1 LGQGEDGLSVVAP
14 PEPPR
19 SAAPPDPARP
29 DRPRRLRRWPDWV
42 KGNVLLLPTTLW
54 FIVLLVI
61 PMAIIVEY
69 SLGKRGIIN
78 PVRFS
83 WDNLRFRNYKDAL
96 NPDRLPIFVRSIEY
110 AAICTFVCAL
120 LGFPLAYWIARFG
133 GRFRNV
139 YLVLVI
145 IPFLTS
151 YLIRI
156 YAWQFILQDNGLLNS
171 LLGNI
176 GLGGNHTF
184 INTPF
189 AVILGLT
196 YGFLP
201 FMILPLYASIERMD
215 PALVEASYDLGHGK
229 VSTFFRVILP
239 TVAPGLVAGVL
250 LVFIPAVGDF
260 VTPELLGGVK
270 TQMIGQTI
278 ADQFGSSQ
286 NWPLGSAMSV
296 LLMLF
301 ILLGV
306 FVYLLRVGEDA
317 L

>member
-1 LGQGEDGLSVVAP
+1 MSETEVEVGA
-14 PEPPR
+14 EP
-19 SAAPPDPARP
+19 S
-29 DRPRRLRRWPDWV
+29 PRRRRLPDWIA
-42 KGNVLLLPTTLW
+42 GNLLLLPTSVW
-54 FIVLLVI
+54 FLFLLVI
-61 PMAIIVEY
+61 PTLLVVAY
-69 SLGKRGIIN
+69 SLGKRGVITPI
-78 PVRFS
+78 RFTWGHLIFS
-83 WDNLRFRNYKDAL
+83 NYHTAL
-96 NPDRLPIFVRSIEY
+96 NPRFLPIFTRSIAY
-110 AAICTFVCAL
+110 ALVSTIACVL

-151 YLIRI
+151 YLIRM
-156 YAWQFILQDNGLLNS
+156 YAWQFILQRNGLLNS
-171 LLGNI
+171 VLETI
-176 GLGGNHTF
+176 GLGDNHTF
-184 INTPF
+184 LNTHF

-201 FMILPLYASIERMD
+201 FMVLPLYASIERMD
-215 PALVEASYDLGHGK
+215 KSLVEASYDLGHGK
-229 VSTFFRVILP
+229 ASTLFRVIIP
-239 TVAPGLVAGVL
+239 TVSPGLIAGVL

-270 TQMIGQTI
+270 TQMFGNTVY
-278 ADQFGSSQ
+278 DQFGSGN

-296 LLMLF
+296 LLMTL

-306 FVYLLRVGEDA
+306 FVYLWRVGEEA

>member
-1 LGQGEDGLSVVAP
+1 MGQGEDGLS
-14 PEPPR
+14 
-19 SAAPPDPARP
+19 SAAPPEL
-29 DRPRRLRRWPDWV
+29 PRRARHLPDWV
-42 KGNVLLLPTTLW
+42 KGNLLLLPTSVW
-54 FIVLLVI
+54 FISLLVI
-61 PMAIIVEY
+61 PLFIIVEY
-69 SLGKRGIIN
+69 SLGRRGILD

-83 WDNLRFRNYKDAL
+83 WGSLHFSNYGDAL
-96 NPDRLPIFVRSIEY
+96 DPNRLPIFLRSIEY
-110 AAICTFVCAL
+110 AAFSTFLCVL

-139 YLVLVI
+139 YLVLVV

-151 YLIRI
+151 YLIRM
-156 YAWQFILQDNGLLNS
+156 YAWQFILQRTGLLNR
-171 LLGNI
+171 LLGDL

-184 INTPF
+184 LNTPF
-189 AVILGLT
+189 AVIIGLT

-229 VSTFFRVILP
+229 ISTFFRVIVP
-239 TVAPGLVAGVL
+239 TVSPGLVAGVL

-260 VTPELLGGVK
+260 VTPQLLGGVR
-270 TQMIGQTI
+270 TQMFGNTV
-278 ADQFGSSQ
+278 ADQFKGSQ

-296 LLMLF
+296 LLMVF
-301 ILLGV
+301 ILFGV
-306 FVYLLRVGEDA
+306 FVYLWRVGEDA

>member
-1 LGQGEDGLSVVAP
+1 VDEGQDGLSEIEVEARPAP
-14 PEPPR
+14 P
-19 SAAPPDPARP
+19 
-29 DRPRRLRRWPDWV
+29 PRRRRLPDWIT
-42 KGNVLLLPTTLW
+42 GNFLLLPTSLW
-54 FIVLLVI
+54 FLFLLVI
-61 PMAIIVEY
+61 PTLLVVAY
-69 SLGKRGIIN
+69 SLGKRGVIT

-83 WDNLRFRNYKDAL
+83 WGHLIFSNYNTAL
-96 NPDRLPIFVRSIEY
+96 NPRFLPIFTRSIAY
-110 AAICTFVCAL
+110 ALASTIACVL

-151 YLIRI
+151 YLIRM
-156 YAWQFILQDNGLLNS
+156 YAWQFILQRNGLLNS
-171 LLGNI
+171 VLGAI
-176 GLGGNHTF
+176 GLGDNHAF
-184 INTPF
+184 LNTHF

-201 FMILPLYASIERMD
+201 FMVLPLYASIERMD
-215 PALVEASYDLGHGK
+215 KSLVEASYDLGHGK
-229 VSTFFRVILP
+229 ASTLFRVIIP
-239 TVAPGLVAGVL
+239 TVSPGLIAGVL

-270 TQMIGQTI
+270 TQMFGNTVY
-278 ADQFGSSQ
+278 DQFGSGN
-286 NWPLGSAMSV
+286 NWPLGSTMSV
-296 LLMLF
+296 LLMVF

-306 FVYLLRVGEDA
+306 FVYLSRVGEDA

>member
-1 LGQGEDGLSVVAP
+1 MTPTETDAP
-14 PEPPR
+14 R
-19 SAAPPDPARP
+19 K
-29 DRPRRLRRWPDWV
+29 RRRKIPDWAA
-42 KGNVLLLPTTLW
+42 GNLLLLPTTVW
-54 FIVLLVI
+54 FFFLLVI
-61 PMAIIVEY
+61 PTLLVIAY
-69 SLGKRGIIN
+69 SLGQRGVIEPI
-78 PVRFS
+78 RFS
-83 WDNLRFRNYKDAL
+83 WGNLVWSNYKTAT
-96 NPDRLPIFVRSIEY
+96 NPDFAPIFIRSIMY
-110 AAICTFVCAL
+110 ALVSTIACVL
-120 LGFPLAYWIARFG
+120 LGFPLAYWMARFG

-151 YLIRI
+151 YLIRT
-156 YAWQFILQDNGLLNS
+156 YGWLVILQHNGLLNS
-171 LLGNI
+171 VLGTL
-176 GLGGNHTF
+176 GLGSNHAFLDTH
-184 INTPF
+184 F

-215 PALVEASYDLGHGK
+215 KSLVEASYDLGHGK
-229 VSTFFRVILP
+229 VSTFWRVILP
-239 TVAPGLVAGVL
+239 TVSPGLIAGVL

-260 VTPELLGGVK
+260 VTPELLGGVH
-270 TQMIGQTI
+270 TQMFGNTVY
-278 ADQFGSSQ
+278 DQFNSGN

-306 FVYLLRVGEDA
+306 FAYLSRVGEEA

>member
-1 LGQGEDGLSVVAP
+1 MTV
-14 PEPPR
+14 
-19 SAAPPDPARP
+19 PDAETESRTTPK
-29 DRPRRLRRWPDWV
+29 RRRKVPDWLA
-42 KGNVLLLPTTLW
+42 GNLLLLPTTIW
-54 FIVLLVI
+54 FFFLLVI
-61 PMAIIVEY
+61 PTLLVVAY
-69 SLGKRGIIN
+69 SLGHRGVIEPI
-78 PVRFS
+78 RFDWGDLVWS
-83 WDNLRFRNYKDAL
+83 NYKTAT
-96 NPDRLPIFVRSIEY
+96 NPDFLPIFLRSVTY
-110 AAICTFVCAL
+110 ALVCTIACVL

-151 YLIRI
+151 YLIRT
-156 YAWQFILQDNGLLNS
+156 YGWLVILQHNGLLNS
-171 LLGNI
+171 ALGNL
-176 GLGGNHTF
+176 GLGSNHAFLDTH
-184 INTPF
+184 F

-215 PALVEASYDLGHGK
+215 KSLVEASYDLGHGK
-229 VSTFFRVILP
+229 ISTFWRVILP
-239 TVAPGLVAGVL
+239 SNSPGLIAGVL

-270 TQMIGQTI
+270 TQMFGNTVY
-278 ADQFGSSQ
+278 DQFGSGN

-306 FVYLLRVGEDA
+306 FAYLSRVGEEA

>member
-1 LGQGEDGLSVVAP
+1 VDKGQDGLSEIEVEARPAP
-14 PEPPR
+14 P
-19 SAAPPDPARP
+19 
-29 DRPRRLRRWPDWV
+29 PRRRRLPDWIT
-42 KGNVLLLPTTLW
+42 GNLLLLPTSLW
-54 FIVLLVI
+54 FLFLLVI
-61 PMAIIVEY
+61 PTLLVVAY
-69 SLGKRGIIN
+69 SLGKRGVIT

-83 WDNLRFRNYKDAL
+83 WGHLIFSNYNTAL
-96 NPDRLPIFVRSIEY
+96 NPRFLPIFTRSIAY
-110 AAICTFVCAL
+110 ALVSTIACVL

-156 YAWQFILQDNGLLNS
+156 YAWQFILQRNGLLNS
-171 LLGNI
+171 VLGTI
-176 GLGGNHTF
+176 GLGNDHTF
-184 INTPF
+184 LNTHF

-215 PALVEASYDLGHGK
+215 KSLVEASYDLGHGK
-229 VSTFFRVILP
+229 TSTLFRVIIP
-239 TVAPGLVAGVL
+239 TVSPGLIAGIL

-270 TQMIGQTI
+270 TQMFGNTVY
-278 ADQFGSSQ
+278 DQFGSGN

-296 LLMLF
+296 LLMTL

-306 FVYLLRVGEDA
+306 FVYLWRVGEEA